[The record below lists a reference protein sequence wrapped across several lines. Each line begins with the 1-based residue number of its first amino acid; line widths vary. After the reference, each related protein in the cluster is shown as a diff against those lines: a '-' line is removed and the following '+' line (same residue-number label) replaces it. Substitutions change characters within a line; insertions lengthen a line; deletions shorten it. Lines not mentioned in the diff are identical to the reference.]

1 MTINTD
7 VDIQNELPD
16 SQDNDNNFIIVIL
29 VVIVCAILIIAGF
42 FIVRLLM
49 SQRQRKF
56 IVEEVAHDEAGTH
69 ANLSN
74 RKGLQKQGSQPKMD
88 DQYVVENLDYL
99 ELTKKH
105 NRKQ

>member
-49 SQRQRKF
+49 SKRQRKF
-56 IVEEVAHDEAGTH
+56 IVEDAHDEAGTN